1 MARVGTRQA
10 HKVNIDIA
18 RLLAPYADAVQD
30 AQAALDRANRS
41 PNGLTVT
48 YAAAGRLVAA
58 YNAYTTA
65 LVNVIDRRD
74 PGRAECQC
82 EVDLA
87 IQGRIRTLHEI
98 RQKVHT
104 N

>member
-1 MARVGTRQA
+1 
-10 HKVNIDIA
+10 VNVDIA
-18 RLLAPYADAVQD
+18 RCWPRTRTQYRTPRPPSTPRTA
-30 AQAALDRANRS
+30 

-58 YNAYTTA
+58 YAAYTTA
-65 LVNVIDRRD
+65 LIDVIDRRD

-87 IQGRIRTLHEI
+87 VQGRIRALHEM

-104 N
+104 H